1 MSELS
6 QYLLES
12 DIHFYRDYAIPLIK
26 SNPKSFDLDKFDS
39 ILYENESV
47 SKQRS
52 IQEAYND
59 FELDKKAQY
68 ELNPKFGRYV
78 M

>member
-12 DIHFYRDYAIPLIK
+12 DINFYRDYAIPIIK
-26 SNPKSFDLDKFDS
+26 QNQKAYDLDEFES
-39 ILYENESV
+39 IIYQNQNIPEGRTI
-47 SKQRS
+47 K
-52 IQEAYND
+52 EAYND
-59 FELDKKAQY
+59 FEQDKKAQY

>member
-12 DIHFYRDYAIPLIK
+12 DINFYRDYAVSIIK
-26 SNPKSFDLDKFDS
+26 QDPKAYDLDDFVS
-39 ILYENESV
+39 IIYPNENTPAERTV
-47 SKQRS
+47 K
-52 IQEAYND
+52 EAYEA
-59 FELDKKAQY
+59 FEQDKKAQY

>member
-1 MSELS
+1 MSQLS

-12 DIHFYRDYAIPLIK
+12 DINFYRDYAITLIK
-26 SNPKSFDLDKFDS
+26 QNPASFDLDKFDS
-39 ILYENESV
+39 ILFENESV
-47 SKQRS
+47 PKDRT
-52 IQEAYND
+52 IQQAFHD
-59 FELDKKAQY
+59 FENDRKSQY

>member
-1 MSELS
+1 MSQLS

-12 DIHFYRDYAIPLIK
+12 DINFYRDYAIPLIK
-26 SNPKSFDLDKFDS
+26 HNPTSFDLDEFES
-39 ILYENESV
+39 GLYENESIP
-47 SKQRS
+47 KDRT
-52 IQEAYND
+52 IPEAFHD
-59 FELDKKAQY
+59 FENDKNSQY

>member
-12 DIHFYRDYAIPLIK
+12 DINFYRDYAIPLIK
-26 SNPKSFDLDKFDS
+26 KNAKLFDLDEFDS
-39 ILYENESV
+39 ILFENESV
-47 SKQRS
+47 PKERTV
-52 IQEAYND
+52 QEAYDD